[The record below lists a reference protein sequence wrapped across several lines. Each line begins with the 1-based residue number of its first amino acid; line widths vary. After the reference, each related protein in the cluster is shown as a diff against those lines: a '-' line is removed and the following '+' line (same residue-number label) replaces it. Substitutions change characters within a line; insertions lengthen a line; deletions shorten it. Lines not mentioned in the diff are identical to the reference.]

1 MSDATDRPSAT
12 APAAVRPAQR
22 RAGAKATPPSRGP
35 VLLLHGQPGGA
46 RDWERVIAALHPET
60 RAIAINRPG
69 WDGASEP
76 LDLPGNAAAA
86 LRSLDARGIDRAT
99 IVGHSLG
106 AAIAA
111 WLAAH
116 HPERVR
122 ALVLAS
128 PAANRDSLY
137 ALDRLLAAP
146 VAGYVTT
153 VAALAGV
160 GLALAASPLRRL
172 AAGGLSMDEHYLK
185 AASRRLLEPA
195 SWRAHLAEQRALV
208 KDLPALEQHL
218 PRISAPTTIL
228 VGAGDRIVPVA
239 SARRLA
245 TQIPGA
251 QLELVSGAGHL
262 LPQRHPQRLAE
273 VIAAALDDASPRF

>member
-1 MSDATDRPSAT
+1 MVSITRLESHTRARTGHPST
-12 APAAVRPAQR
+12 EAA
-22 RAGAKATPPSRGP
+22 GRGP

-46 RDWERVIAALHPET
+46 RDWDRVIAALPPDT
-60 RAIAINRPG
+60 NVIAINRPG

-76 LDLPGNAAAA
+76 MDLPGNTAAA
-86 LRSLDARGIDRAT
+86 LRSLDQLGVERAT

-106 AAIAA
+106 GAIAA

-116 HPERVR
+116 HPDRVR

-137 ALDRLLAAP
+137 TADRLLAAP
-146 VAGYVTT
+146 VTGYLAT
-153 VAALAGV
+153 VAVLAGV
-160 GLALAASPLRRL
+160 GLALTASPLRRL
-172 AAGGLSMDEHYLK
+172 AAGGLSIDERYLK
-185 AASRRLLEPA
+185 AAGRRLLEP
-195 SWRAHLAEQRALV
+195 SCWRAHVAEQRALI
-208 KDLPALEQHL
+208 KDLPALERYL

-239 SARRLA
+239 SGRRLA
-245 TQIPGA
+245 GQIPGA
-251 QLELVSGAGHL
+251 RLELVSGAGHL

-273 VIAAALDDASPRF
+273 AILAALE

>member
-1 MSDATDRPSAT
+1 MSSYLRTGPLSARRS
-12 APAAVRPAQR
+12 VRM
-22 RAGAKATPPSRGP
+22 GP

-46 RDWERVIAALHPET
+46 RDWERVIAALAPDIT
-60 RAIAINRPG
+60 AIAINRPG

-76 LDLPGNAAAA
+76 TDLPGNAAAA
-86 LRSLDARGIDRAT
+86 LRVLDAHGIERAT

-106 AAIAA
+106 GAIAA
-111 WLAAH
+111 WLAAR
-116 HPERVR
+116 HPDRVR

-128 PAANRDSLY
+128 PAANQDSLH

-146 VAGYVTT
+146 VAGYLTT
-153 VAALAGV
+153 VVALGGV
-160 GLALAASPLRRL
+160 GLALTASPIRRL
-172 AAGGLSMDEHYLK
+172 AAGGLSLDERYLK

-195 SWRAHLAEQRALV
+195 SWRAHMTEQRALI
-208 KDLPALEQHL
+208 KDLPVLEQQL

-228 VGAGDRIVPVA
+228 VGAGDRIVPSA

-251 QLELVSGAGHL
+251 HLELVRGAGHL
-262 LPQRHPQRLAE
+262 LPQRHPEQIVKAILAT
-273 VIAAALDDASPRF
+273 LD

>member
-1 MSDATDRPSAT
+1 MVSVTTPEPRGAHGRAV
-12 APAAVRPAQR
+12 PA
-22 RAGAKATPPSRGP
+22 GRGP
-35 VLLLHGQPGGA
+35 VLMLHGQPGGA
-46 RDWERVIAALHPET
+46 RDWERVIAALGPDT
-60 RAIAINRPG
+60 PAIAINRPG

-76 LDLPGNAAAA
+76 MDLPGNAAAA
-86 LRSLDARGIDRAT
+86 LRALDADGIERAT

-106 AAIAA
+106 GAIAA

-128 PAANRDSLY
+128 PAANQDSLY

-146 VAGYVTT
+146 VAGYLTT

-160 GLALAASPLRRL
+160 GLALTASPLRRL

-195 SWRAHLAEQRALV
+195 SWRAHVAEQRTLI

-228 VGAGDRIVPVA
+228 VGADDRIVPIA

-251 QLELVSGAGHL
+251 RLELVPGAGHL

-273 VIAAALDDASPRF
+273 AIVAALDGAPQAT

>member
-1 MSDATDRPSAT
+1 M
-12 APAAVRPAQR
+12 PA
-22 RAGAKATPPSRGP
+22 SRGA

-46 RDWERVIAALHPET
+46 RDWERVIAALKPGT
-60 RAIAINRPG
+60 IAIAINRPG

-76 LDLPGNAAAA
+76 MDLAGNAAAA
-86 LRSLDARGIDRAT
+86 LRSLDARGIERAT

-111 WLAAH
+111 WLAAL
-116 HPERVR
+116 HPDRVR

-128 PAANRDSLY
+128 PAANQDALS

-146 VAGYVTT
+146 VAGYLAT

-160 GLALAASPLRRL
+160 GLALTASPLRRL
-172 AAGGLSMDEHYLK
+172 AADGLSIDEHYLK

-195 SWRAHLAEQRALV
+195 SWRAHLVEQRALIN
-208 KDLPALEQHL
+208 DLPALEQQL

-228 VGAGDRIVPVA
+228 VGIGDRIVPVA
-239 SARRLA
+239 SARHLA

-251 QLELVSGAGHL
+251 QLKLVRAAGHL
-262 LPQRHPQRLAE
+262 LPQRHPRLLAAA
-273 VIAAALDDASPRF
+273 IAATLDEASGSF